1 MPKDDLTK
9 EEIIKLLTFFT
20 TEISK
25 VDNKLDELIDSV
37 TPDDL
42 PDEIALGNLYG
53 DDIPFPI
60 ETLVKMGEYLGK
72 MPFFL
77 GIT

>member
-42 PDEIALGNLYG
+42 PDEIALGNLSG
-53 DDIPFPI
+53 ADIPFPI

>member
-37 TPDDL
+37 TPDD
-42 PDEIALGNLYG
+42 
-53 DDIPFPI
+53 F
-60 ETLVKMGEYLGK
+60 TR
-72 MPFFL
+72 
-77 GIT
+77 